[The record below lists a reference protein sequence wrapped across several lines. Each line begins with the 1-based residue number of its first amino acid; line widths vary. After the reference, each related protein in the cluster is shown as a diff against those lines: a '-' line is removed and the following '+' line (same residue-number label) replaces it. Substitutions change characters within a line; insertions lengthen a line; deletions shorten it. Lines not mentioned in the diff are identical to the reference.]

1 MFQKIT
7 NFMDL
12 ILKKMNI
19 KSKAQFIIVM
29 VVFSI
34 TGSLSLYLT
43 IELLII
49 LDFKSLISPFIFWS
63 IRIIMLFLIYQ
74 VMLIFI
80 ASLFGQFSYFWNFEK
95 KFLKRLG
102 IKFSS

>member
-1 MFQKIT
+1 MRQKNT
-7 NFMDL
+7 KFMDL

-19 KSKAQFIIVM
+19 ESKVQFIIVM
-29 VVFSI
+29 IVFSI

-43 IELLII
+43 IELLMI
-49 LDFKSLISPFIFWS
+49 LDIKKLISPFIFWP
-63 IRIIMLFLIYQ
+63 IRVVTLFLIYQ

-80 ASLFGQFSYFWNFEK
+80 ASLFGQFSYFWKFEK

-102 IKFSS
+102 FKFSS